1 METMSYDVLVQMP
14 YLWTT
19 NKGFTPSKGIQNS
32 LGFWNLRR
40 GFRIAVFVSETRIL
54 DSKH

>member
-32 LGFWNLRR
+32 LGFWHLRR